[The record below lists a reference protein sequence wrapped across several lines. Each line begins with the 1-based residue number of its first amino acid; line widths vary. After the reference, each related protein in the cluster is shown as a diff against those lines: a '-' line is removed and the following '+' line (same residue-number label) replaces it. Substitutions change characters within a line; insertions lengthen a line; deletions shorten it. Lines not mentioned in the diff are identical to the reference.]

1 MIQFLLNLSTV
12 SRVPLA
18 FLFSFGPDV
27 RWQLF
32 SGKCDYESGSGSNSS
47 LVGASKQQAA
57 SFRETP
63 GRSGSED
70 DNASGVGYDPPDG
83 SRDLDLGFPIP
94 LPQALIPVNSG
105 RLGLLAIGL
114 RPLFAALKAAVGN
127 FSLGVLKA
135 HSFVVAF

>member
-1 MIQFLLNLSTV
+1 M
-12 SRVPLA
+12 
-18 FLFSFGPDV
+18 FSPSSSNSDQKFDGILV
-27 RWQLF
+27 
-32 SGKCDYESGSGSNSS
+32 SGKCDYESGSGSKSF
-47 LVGASKQQAA
+47 LVGASKQQAS
-57 SFRETP
+57 SFREAS